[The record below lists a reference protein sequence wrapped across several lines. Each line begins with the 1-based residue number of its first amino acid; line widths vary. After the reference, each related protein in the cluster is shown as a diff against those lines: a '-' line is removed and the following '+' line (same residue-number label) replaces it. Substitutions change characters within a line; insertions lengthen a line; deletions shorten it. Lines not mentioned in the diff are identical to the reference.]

1 MMLYKW
7 QLQRGKSLNLIHPIN
22 RSKDKNHLINSTDAE
37 KAFGK
42 IQHPFM
48 VKVPMKLGIE

>member
-48 VKVPMKLGIE
+48 MKVPMKLGIE